1 MPEKRITIGDI
12 AKALD
17 VSTSS
22 VSRALSGKG
31 YVSED
36 VRARVVEA
44 ARKMGYVPDLAA
56 RTLRQRASTQFG
68 LVISSLSDPFYARLA
83 SGFEA
88 VARARGYD
96 VLLIIDRADPKE
108 EQLAIESVIA
118 MGVSGVAITPVSEA
132 ALRRLSDHGITALQ
146 IDRSVSRQHSLVAG
160 DNLEG
165 GLLATSHLLDK
176 GHRNIAV
183 LIDHTRWT
191 TGSARVDGYRAAFR
205 ERGLPFDESMIV
217 ELGDS
222 REEIS
227 AGIEAFMKARRKRKI
242 SAVFSA
248 NSIVSQLLY
257 VHCQDHDIS
266 IPADMSL
273 VAYDDVHW
281 TSMVRPALTVV
292 SQHVDDLGRIAAE
305 TLIRKTENPAD
316 RAAMR
321 TLVQPTLIERGSV
334 ADHAAG

>member
-1 MPEKRITIGDI
+1 MPDKRVTIGDL
-12 AKALD
+12 ARALD

-31 YVSED
+31 YVSEE
-36 VRARVVEA
+36 VRARVVET

-56 RTLRQRASTQFG
+56 RNLRRRASTQLG

-88 VARARGYD
+88 VARGRGYD
-96 VLLIIDRADPKE
+96 TLLIIDRADPKE
-108 EQLAIESVIA
+108 EQLAVESVIA

-132 ALRRLSDHGITALQ
+132 ALGRLRTHGITALQ

-165 GLLATSHLLDK
+165 GVLATAHLLDK

-183 LIDHTRWT
+183 LVDHTRWT
-191 TGSARVDGYRAAFR
+191 TGRARVDGFREAFR
-205 ERGLPFDESMIV
+205 ERGLAFDESMIV

-222 REEIS
+222 REEIA
-227 AGIEAFMKARRKRKI
+227 AGIEAFMKTRRRRGV

-257 VHCQDHDIS
+257 VHCQDNGVA
-266 IPADMSL
+266 IPGDMSL

-281 TSMVRPALTVV
+281 TSMVRPAVTVV

-305 TLIRKTENPAD
+305 TLIRKAEDPSDT
-316 RAAMR
+316 AAMR
-321 TLVQPTLIERGSV
+321 TLVQPTLIERDSV
-334 ADHAAG
+334 ASLPTG